1 MHILLA
7 PDSFKE
13 SLSAK
18 QVAEALKKGF
28 QEALPDATFDL
39 LPIGD
44 GGEGTMETLAGVL
57 DVTEYQTQVTGPFGQ
72 PVSMS
77 YYQKDEMAFFEMLH
91 LLV

>member
-28 QEALPDATFDL
+28 QEALPDAIFDL

-57 DVTEYQTQVTGPFGQ
+57 GVTEYQTQVTGPFGH

-77 YYQKDEMAFFEMLH
+77 Y
-91 LLV
+91 

>member
-18 QVAEALKKGF
+18 QVAEALKKDF
-28 QEALPDATFDL
+28 KRLYQMQL
-39 LPIGD
+39 LTSFLQD
-44 GGEGTMETLAGVL
+44 GGEGTMETPAGVL

-77 YYQKDEMAFFEMLH
+77 YYQKDEMAF
-91 LLV
+91 